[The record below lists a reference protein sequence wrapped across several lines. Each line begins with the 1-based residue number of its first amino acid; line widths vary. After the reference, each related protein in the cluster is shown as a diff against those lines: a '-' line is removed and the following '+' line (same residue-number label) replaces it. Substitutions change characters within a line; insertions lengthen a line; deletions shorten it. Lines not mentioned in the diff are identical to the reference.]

1 MPRAGHGATMDL
13 SLRKIGQTLVV
24 SFTGRVDLEE
34 ETSVA
39 FKEKLKSL
47 IGDGHLHVIMD
58 LSNVGFVDSEGLGAL
73 ISCLKVL
80 RQAQGSLTLTNL
92 SDSVEA
98 VLRITRL
105 IRVFDVFATVED
117 ALAAAARRPAA
128 IGNEA

>member
-1 MPRAGHGATMDL
+1 MDL

-24 SFTGRVDLEE
+24 SFGDRVNLEGD
-34 ETSVA
+34 TSLL

-58 LSNVGFVDSEGLGAL
+58 LSNVGFVDSQGLGAL

-80 RQAQGSLTLTNL
+80 RQSEGSLTVTNL
-92 SDSVEA
+92 SESVEA

-105 IRVFDVFATVED
+105 IRVFDVLPTVED
-117 ALAAAARRPAA
+117 ALAAATRRPVPAV
-128 IGNEA
+128 GSEA